1 MERRNFEQRWH
12 HLSAEVMSG
21 SADWRCQHP
30 TATLRELETELD
42 AGLARMRAHMLED
55 LALESAATDWKEQS
69 ATAPPACPQCGSPL
83 QAAGLHSRTLQTHG
97 GQTLTFERR
106 YGRCPGW
113 ETGLFPPG

>member
-12 HLSAEVMSG
+12 QLSAEIMTGIS
-21 SADWRCQHP
+21 DWRFQHP

-42 AGLARMRAHMLED
+42 ARLARMRARMLED
-55 LALESAATDWKEQS
+55 LALESAATDWRDQS
-69 ATAPPACPQCGSPL
+69 APSPPACPECGSPL
-83 QAAGLHSRTLQTHG
+83 QAGGLHSRTLQTHG

-106 YGRCPGW
+106 YGLCPVC